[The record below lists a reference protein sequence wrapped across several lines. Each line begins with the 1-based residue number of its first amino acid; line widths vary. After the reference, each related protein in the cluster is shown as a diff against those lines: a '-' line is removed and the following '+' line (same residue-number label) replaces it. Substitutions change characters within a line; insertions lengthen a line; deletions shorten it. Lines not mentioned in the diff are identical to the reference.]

1 MFKKSNRW
9 IINLILAIA
18 SLSLIGIFVGPIFVT
33 AFQGNPTS
41 SPTPGESVASDQ
53 SELEAQARGYELVLE
68 RDPDPETA
76 LYALRGLIEV
86 RLQQGNL
93 EATVEPLTRLAEMS
107 PDQPE
112 YTVLL
117 GQIQQRLGDR
127 ESAAQAYRSV
137 LSTRP
142 GNMDALQGL
151 VNLLLDEGR
160 PEAAIGLIQD
170 TLQTADEANQVQPG
184 SVDVPSVQLLL
195 AQIYAEQE
203 RFEEA
208 IAVYDQVLDSG
219 PQDFRPLY
227 GKALILQAQGDNE
240 AAQPLFASAA
250 ALAPPQFKDQI
261 TQTAAGELPNPLTQE
276 AIAPPDAMPATP
288 EEDIPSTESDPGTN
302 PDGE

>member
-1 MFKKSNRW
+1 MPVFDKRNRW
-9 IINLILAIA
+9 IINVILAIA
-18 SLSLIGIFVGPIFVT
+18 SLSLVGIFVVPIFVT
-33 AFQGNPTS
+33 ALQGSPTS
-41 SPTPGESVASDQ
+41 TPSPTASITPGQDD
-53 SELEAQARGYELVLE
+53 LEAQARGYELVLQ
-68 RDPDPETA
+68 RDPDRETA
-76 LYALRGLIEV
+76 LYALRGLIDV

-93 EATVEPLTRLAEMS
+93 EATVEPLTRLAEMN

-117 GQIQQRLGDR
+117 GQVQQRLGDR
-127 ESAAQAYRSV
+127 EAAAQAYRDV

-184 SVDVPSVQLLL
+184 SVDVASVQLLL
-195 AQIYAEQE
+195 AQIYAEQN

-208 IAVYDQVLDSG
+208 IAVYDQLIDSNV
-219 PQDFRPLY
+219 QDFRPLY
-227 GKALILQAQGDNE
+227 GKALILQAQGESE
-240 AAQPLFASAA
+240 AAQPLFTSAA

-261 TQTAAGELPNPLTQE
+261 NQIAAGELPNPLQPG
-276 AIAPPDAMPATP
+276 AIAPTEELPAPGGETGDATEAPTSP
-288 EEDIPSTESDPGTN
+288 EAN
-302 PDGE
+302 